1 MNFIFILIIYLA
13 FVSLGLPDT
22 LLGSAW
28 PVMRPELGVSLDAQG
43 LITIVV
49 SCATILSCLLN
60 ERLVRWLGTA
70 KITAISGVIT
80 AAALLG
86 YSQSS
91 SYLWL
96 LLFSIPLG
104 LGAGAVDTCLNNY
117 GALYLSARHV
127 NWMTCCYGLGA
138 SIGPLLL
145 SFVLTKGQTWHTGY
159 LLIAVIQFAISA
171 VLIITLPVWRGRD
184 YKGAATDTAAKG
196 NPEKNETDKRR
207 PLLLIPGVAIAL
219 LCYALFFAI
228 QYGTALWSPSY
239 LVGFRGFLPE
249 LAART
254 TSVFYLCV
262 MGGRFIC
269 GFLSK
274 KMSDKALLR
283 MGMGLCIAGA
293 FFLGFPL
300 PQPLYFLAMGCIGLG
315 CAPIFPSMIH
325 LTPTRF
331 GRKESQRIMGVQ
343 MTAAYAGDVLISPF
357 IGVVAERMG
366 VCTIPWFLLILC
378 VLIFVLSESVDRI
391 IAKHP
396 A

>member
-43 LITIVV
+43 LITIIV

-145 SFVLTKGQTWHTGY
+145 SFVLAKGQTWHTGY

-196 NPEKNETDKRR
+196 NPEKKMKQIKDGRYCLYR
-207 PLLLIPGVAIAL
+207 AL
-219 LCYALFFAI
+219 QLHC
-228 QYGTALWSPSY
+228 
-239 LVGFRGFLPE
+239 
-249 LAART
+249 
-254 TSVFYLCV
+254 CV
-262 MGGRFIC
+262 MH
-269 GFLSK
+269 
-274 KMSDKALLR
+274 
-283 MGMGLCIAGA
+283 
-293 FFLGFPL
+293 
-300 PQPLYFLAMGCIGLG
+300 YFLQSNMARRC
-315 CAPIFPSMIH
+315 
-325 LTPTRF
+325 
-331 GRKESQRIMGVQ
+331 GRRAI
-343 MTAAYAGDVLISPF
+343 
-357 IGVVAERMG
+357 
-366 VCTIPWFLLILC
+366 W
-378 VLIFVLSESVDRI
+378 
-391 IAKHP
+391 
-396 A
+396 